1 MLRWRPPSREA
12 RLANH
17 QVARIAGGD
26 LCPRTRRAWVS
37 WNPGESGSILS
48 LRAWDGPH
56 TCCVV
61 FRPRRYGETQQLGPS
76 IVVRRAVTSGPRCHR
91 MMFFPGGKV
100 RDVSESFLSALEKR
114 ASLAA
119 EPRNAPGARDQLV
132 ASPPPLER
140 VGIRMSGIGLGD
152 VETCDNTATTNTV
165 DSMGGAQR
173 SASRQLHPRSLGSK
187 ATAFDCRSNF
197 GYWTSISSTI
207 IWWATIADTS
217 ADV

>member
-100 RDVSESFLSALEKR
+100 RDVSESFLSVPEKR
-114 ASLAA
+114 ASMAA
-119 EPRNAPGARDQLV
+119 EPRNAAGAGTSSWLRGRDLSGSLSACPESGLATSRRATTQL
-132 ASPPPLER
+132 PPTPATRWGGCPTIRKQTAPPAISRPRGNGLRLPLEFR
-140 VGIRMSGIGLGD
+140 LLGLDRFSHYLAGH
-152 VETCDNTATTNTV
+152 
-165 DSMGGAQR
+165 DSR
-173 SASRQLHPRSLGSK
+173 HVS
-187 ATAFDCRSNF
+187 
-197 GYWTSISSTI
+197 
-207 IWWATIADTS
+207 
-217 ADV
+217 